1 MRGAAMAGALPIPFD
16 KIHWYAERVLMLDD
30 EGTAAFVW
38 IMRRVDN
45 HFIGMMNKRSNDS
58 TK

>member
-1 MRGAAMAGALPIPFD
+1 MSGALPIPFD
-16 KIHWYAERVLMLDD
+16 KIRWYAENELLLDED
-30 EGTAAFVW
+30 EAEAFVW

-45 HFIGMMNKRSNDS
+45 HFVTKINKRSNDS